1 MNDRVNEKPG
11 KRKGQKKKTVL
22 LIERKLREVGKEKG
36 VCETSLPAC
45 RVINDEKKVATE
57 LVAWWL

>member
-1 MNDRVNEKPG
+1 MKSQGNARA
-11 KRKGQKKKTVL
+11 KKKQTVL